1 MADQRNKGN
10 RMNRLKYSLAI
21 IAIVAAD
28 VILILNIPSD
38 VWDFIS
44 KFFEIMSS
52 PNKFVEKCSAQ
63 SAAECVAS
71 LLGNPE
77 RIEAIDRSIN
87 MLSSISGLLAIA
99 LFVCTWFRIKDAGK
113 PDWSLLFLFIPVFN
127 LIYILMLM
135 FKYKSVES
143 SACRQS

>member
-44 KFFEIMSS
+44 KFFEIMSA

-77 RIEAIDRSIN
+77 RIEAIDQSQD
-87 MLSSISGLLAIA
+87 
-99 LFVCTWFRIKDAGK
+99 CW
-113 PDWSLLFLFIPVFN
+113 PLLFLCAHGSESKMQEN
-127 LIYILMLM
+127 LTGLCCSCL
-135 FKYKSVES
+135 FRFST
-143 SACRQS
+143 

>member
-21 IAIVAAD
+21 
-28 VILILNIPSD
+28 
-38 VWDFIS
+38 
-44 KFFEIMSS
+44 
-52 PNKFVEKCSAQ
+52 NKFVEKCSAQ

-87 MLSSISGLLAIA
+87 ILSSISGLLAIA

>member
-44 KFFEIMSS
+44 KFFEIMSA

-87 MLSSISGLLAIA
+87 IQNQ
-99 LFVCTWFRIKDAGK
+99 R
-113 PDWSLLFLFIPVFN
+113 
-127 LIYILMLM
+127 
-135 FKYKSVES
+135 
-143 SACRQS
+143 CRKT